1 MDVKEELLRTELEQ
15 LPQKFYRQ
23 ILTLLPEAVL
33 MIIGRRIVFANQ
45 SACRLFGQPLHFLVD
60 HHYSRF
66 LPRAA
71 QAEIMQHFRRVH
83 SGDNHIP
90 RITFDL
96 QREDRIVPV
105 SLQAVIARAA
115 DGPLVYIVTLRDIT
129 LETEL
134 SEAIKQREARLRYLA
149 EHDHLT
155 QLLNRKGFHDHI
167 AKAIARAQRQKTEFA
182 VLYIDLDNF
191 KQVNDR
197 YGHTV
202 GDELLVSFA
211 RRLRDCFRTSDI
223 VARVGGDEFVVILD
237 DISPNVDD
245 QALLSIVCNK
255 VLTPLSCSFGQHL
268 LEVSTGIS
276 RFPKDGIDE
285 TTLIEVA
292 DQRMYSVK
300 GQTSHC

>member
-33 MIIGRRIVFANQ
+33 MIIGRKIVFANQ
-45 SACRLFGQPLHFLVD
+45 AACQLFGQPLHLLVD
-60 HHYSRF
+60 HHYTRYV
-66 LPRAA
+66 PRSA
-71 QAEIMQHFRRVH
+71 QAEIMQHFRRVKE
-83 SGDNHIP
+83 GNNQFP

-96 QREDRIVPV
+96 QRLDRMVPV
-105 SLQAVIARAA
+105 SLQAAIAKAA

-129 LETEL
+129 LEAEL
-134 SEAIKQREARLRYLA
+134 SDAIKQREARLRYLA

-155 QLLNRKGFHDHI
+155 QLLNRKGFHDHM
-167 AKAIARAQRQKTEFA
+167 AKAIARAQRQKAEFA

-202 GDELLVSFA
+202 GDELLVNFA
-211 RRLRDCFRTSDI
+211 RRLKDCFRTSDI

-237 DISPNVDD
+237 HINPDVSDD
-245 QALLSIVCNK
+245 ELLANIRAK
-255 VLTPLSCSFGQHL
+255 VLTPLSCSFGPHQ
-268 LEVSTGIS
+268 LEASTGIS
-276 RFPKDGIDE
+276 RFPQDGVDE
-285 TTLIEVA
+285 ATLIEAA
-292 DQRMYSVK
+292 DQRMYQAKANQS
-300 GQTSHC
+300 

>member
-45 SACRLFGQPLHFLVD
+45 SACHLFGQPLHMLVD
-60 HHYSRF
+60 HHYARF
-66 LPRAA
+66 LPRSA
-71 QAEIMQHFRRVH
+71 QAEVMQHFRNVQN
-83 SGDNHIP
+83 GNNHFP

-96 QREDRIVPV
+96 QRHDRSVPV
-105 SLQAVIARAA
+105 SLQAAIARAA

-129 LETEL
+129 LEAEL

-155 QLLNRKGFHDHI
+155 QLLNRKGFHDHM
-167 AKAIARAQRQKTEFA
+167 AKAIARAQRQKAEFA

-197 YGHTV
+197 YGHTM

-211 RRLRDCFRTSDI
+211 RRLKDCFRSSDI

-237 DISPNVDD
+237 HISPDVGDD
-245 QALLSIVCNK
+245 ELLTNIRAK
-255 VLTPLSCSFGQHL
+255 VLKPLTCSFGQHV
-268 LEVSTGIS
+268 LEASTGVS
-276 RFPKDGIDE
+276 RFPQDGVDE
-285 TTLIEVA
+285 TSLIEAA
-292 DQRMYSVK
+292 DKRMYAAK
-300 GQTSHC
+300 TQAT